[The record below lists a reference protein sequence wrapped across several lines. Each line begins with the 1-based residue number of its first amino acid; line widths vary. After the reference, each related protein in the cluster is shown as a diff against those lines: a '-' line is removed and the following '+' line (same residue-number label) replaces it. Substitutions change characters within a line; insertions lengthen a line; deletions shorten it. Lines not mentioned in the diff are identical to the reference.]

1 VLQSCLGLRDDRDR
15 RVPASSPRTL
25 RRHGTA
31 HACVMEPVA
40 IGAVLALME
49 NRDVRRAWLLTL
61 LLFVAALVAYT
72 SGMGSARAHDWYPI
86 ECCHAIDC
94 APVES
99 VGQIV
104 PTGGG
109 VPQLVVTSKHGTAIV
124 PQDLPRQTSRDNRMH
139 VCMRYLNGTMSVRCL
154 FVPPTM

>member
-1 VLQSCLGLRDDRDR
+1 
-15 RVPASSPRTL
+15 
-25 RRHGTA
+25 
-31 HACVMEPVA
+31 MEPVA
-40 IGAVLALME
+40 TGAVLALME
-49 NRDVRRAWLLTL
+49 NSDVRRARLPTL
-61 LLFVAALVAYT
+61 VLFVAALVAYA
-72 SGMGSARAHDWYPI
+72 SGVGGARAHDWYPI
-86 ECCHAIDC
+86 ECCQAVDC

-139 VCMRYLNGTMSVRCL
+139 VCMRFLNGTMSVRCL

>member
-1 VLQSCLGLRDDRDR
+1 VLQSCLDMRDDRIHR
-15 RVPASSPRTL
+15 THHVRATPRG
-25 RRHGTA
+25 HGTA
-31 HACVMEPVA
+31 HAVMEPVA
-40 IGAVLALME
+40 SGAVLAPME
-49 NRDVRRAWLLTL
+49 NHDVRRAWLLTVP
-61 LLFVAALVAYT
+61 LFVAAFVAY
-72 SGMGSARAHDWYPI
+72 GPGVGGARAHDWYPI

-109 VPQLVVTSKHGTAIV
+109 VPLLVVTSKHGTAIV
-124 PQDLPRQTSRDNRMH
+124 PQDLPRQTSKDNRMH

>member
-1 VLQSCLGLRDDRDR
+1 MQGAAQPTSSLS
-15 RVPASSPRTL
+15 ASLRTL
-25 RRHGTA
+25 RGHGTA

-40 IGAVLALME
+40 TGAVLALME
-49 NRDVRRAWLLTL
+49 NRDRL
-61 LLFVAALVAYT
+61 LLFVAALVAYA
-72 SGMGSARAHDWYPI
+72 SGVGGARAHDWYPI
-86 ECCHAIDC
+86 ECCQAVDC

-99 VGQIV
+99 GGQIV

-124 PQDLPRQTSRDNRMH
+124 PQDLPRRTSRDNRMH
-139 VCMRYLNGTMSVRCL
+139 VCMRFSNGTMSIRCL